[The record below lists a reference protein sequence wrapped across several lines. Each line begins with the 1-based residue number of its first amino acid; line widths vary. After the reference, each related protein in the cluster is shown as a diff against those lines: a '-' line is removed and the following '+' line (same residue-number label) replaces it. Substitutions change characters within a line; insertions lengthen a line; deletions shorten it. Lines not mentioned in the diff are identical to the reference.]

1 MEKIFQ
7 STEESDSSDYINS
20 QEDMSESNAS
30 STSYV
35 ISENADEVYSNVFE
49 VNQKGGD
56 FDTKQVTKELS
67 DKLKETIDSI
77 KENTTNIAEKTM
89 DTLLTKEQKTNVQ
102 KNIQNFVE
110 NTKEIIKDPIKTIN
124 NATDKLTDIVDN
136 AITKTQEENIFSET
150 QKNISRKKAIK
161 KLKKNLSPEL
171 IDQLVKNMS
180 LEQINNINLTQ
191 TGGYR
196 KQNNDRNYYEKYLK
210 YKLKYLEMKYE

>member
-196 KQNNDRNYYEKYLK
+196 KQNNDRKYYEKYLK